1 MGVVFVFRNWFL
13 NLLIRLNTIVPD
25 SSTKKKRTLGCRRMI
40 KNDVFG
46 TNNTAAALLAAF
58 RRPRYRLTIPTV
70 QRGAVPVLQ
79 IPLETFHT
87 TSATAI
93 DRNVSI
99 SDRYLPV

>member
-1 MGVVFVFRNWFL
+1 MARMGRPGG
-13 NLLIRLNTIVPD
+13 IRGFDSNYGVTDLVLKKTNT
-25 SSTKKKRTLGCRRMI
+25 RMSP
-40 KNDVFG
+40 NDVFG